1 LTVLDRGHI
10 FTLNNTTNLGLETHV
25 QHAISLIE
33 NKVLDVLQRDTTSLY
48 EIDQS
53 TRSSNKQITATLD
66 LSELRTNVCTTV
78 NNARSDPRSVG
89 KLSGLLKDL
98 RDKLTGGSKNQRGG
112 VGLSLTAELTGGI
125 SRHSRRTVDESLRKN
140 GEEETTSLSGT
151 SLGTSHKITTT
162 HDNGD
167 RVFLNRSRDL
177 VVSKL
182 DVAAQVLIQRRSRE
196 LVNSLRH
203 ICTGSLDGD
212 VVVLLEV
219 DTSLLLGGI
228 IDDAEELAF
237 NAGVGR
243 ASDVLSV
250 APLAIAGTASR
261 STTTTAA
268 GRVTIA
274 AAAAVATTS
283 TAPAA
288 ATVVTGAVGVLVGGD
303 IVTPVGLT
311 GSVVLVSPG
320 TVADAVSSG
329 RTAIHVGRTTW
340 SRTGRGRASGRTTT
354 LAAHVR
360 RDVGSTTLLRT
371 ALLAAFVE

>member
-10 FTLNNTTNLGLETHV
+10 FTLDDTTNLGLETHV

-33 NKVLDVLQRDTTSLY
+33 DKVLDVLQRDTTSLY

-125 SRHSRRTVDESLRKN
+125 SRHRRRTVDESLRKN

-151 SLGTSHKITTT
+151 SLGTSHQITTT

-167 RVFLNRSRDL
+167 RVFLNRGGDL

-182 DVAAQVLIQRRSRE
+182 DVAAQVLVQRRSRE
-196 LVNSLRH
+196 LVNRLRH
-203 ICTGSLDGD
+203 LCTGSLDGD

-250 APLAIAGTASR
+250 APLAIAGTAS
-261 STTTTAA
+261 SSTTTAA
-268 GRVTIA
+268 SRVTII

-288 ATVVTGAVGVLVGGD
+288 ATIVTVAVGVLVGRD

-320 TVADAVSSG
+320 TVADTVGSR
-329 RTAIHVGRTTW
+329 RTAVHSGRTTW
-340 SRTGRGRASGRTTT
+340 SRTGRRRASGRTTT

-360 RDVGSTTLLRT
+360 RDVRSTTLLRT